1 MSSYAVLRDVSNEL
15 RTLLWNSIKDDAMVN
30 TFVASEQA
38 ISLADPAT
46 TMDAGDARISLW
58 LHAVRVDEFRRNDPP
73 VRVSDTQWR
82 YQPLPLVLSYLITP
96 LGPKDTPEAA
106 QLILGNI
113 MQTLHSN
120 AITVISNPAEPVS
133 EELKISLAPLTLG
146 ELTAIWEALR
156 RPYQLSVAYQVRIAR
171 IDVPTATTQARVVE
185 RTDAWTGM
193 P

>member
-15 RTLLWNSIKDDAMVN
+15 RTLLWSAIKDDAMVN
-30 TFVASEQA
+30 GFIASEQA
-38 ISLADPAT
+38 ISLADPAA
-46 TMDAGDARISLW
+46 TMEAGDPRVSLW
-58 LHAVRVDEFRRNDPP
+58 LYAVKVDEFRRNDPL
-73 VRVSDTQWR
+73 VRVTDTESR

-96 LGPKDTPEAA
+96 LGPRDNPEAA

-113 MQTLHSN
+113 MRTLYSN
-120 AITVISNPAEPVS
+120 GITVLSNPAEPVY

-146 ELTAIWEALR
+146 ELSAIWEALR

-171 IDVPTATTQARVVE
+171 IDVPTTVTQPRVVK
-185 RTDAWTGM
+185 RTDAFTTM

>member
-15 RTLLWNSIKDDAMVN
+15 RTLLWTSIKDDTMVN
-30 TFVASEQA
+30 GFVASEQA

-58 LHAVRVDEFRRNDPP
+58 LHAVKVDEFRRNDRP
-73 VRVSDTQWR
+73 VRVTDTEWK

-96 LGPKDTPEAA
+96 LGPKDSPEAA

-113 MQTLHSN
+113 MRTLHSN
-120 AITVISNPAEPVS
+120 AITVLSNPAEPVW

-156 RPYQLSVAYQVRIAR
+156 RPYQLSVAYQVRTAR
-171 IDVPTATTQARVVE
+171 IDIPVTTTETRIVE
-185 RTDAWTGM
+185 RTNAWTVM

>member
-15 RTLLWNSIKDDAMVN
+15 RTLLWSAIKDDAMVN
-30 TFVASEQA
+30 AFIASEQA
-38 ISLADPAT
+38 ISLADPAA
-46 TMDAGDARISLW
+46 TMEAGDPRVSLW
-58 LHAVRVDEFRRNDPP
+58 LYAVKVDEFRRNDPL
-73 VRVSDTQWR
+73 VRVTDTESR

-96 LGPKDTPEAA
+96 LGPRDNPEAA

-113 MQTLHSN
+113 MRTLYSN
-120 AITVISNPAEPVS
+120 GITVLSNPAEPVY

-146 ELTAIWEALR
+146 ELSAIWEALR

-171 IDVPTATTQARVVE
+171 IDVPTTVPQSRVVE
-185 RTDAWTGM
+185 RTDAWTTM